1 MIFQEMQL
9 KLIELI
15 QNLHSPVLDLIFE
28 LITITGEEEFMI
40 VIAAWLLWCHNKR
53 FGYRLGFAFLMSVVV
68 NGVIKESFKIDR
80 PHQVDDSI
88 TAIRVERA
96 TSYSFPS
103 GHTQGAASFWGGIM
117 TYMKQKKIIAL
128 GIVMIALV
136 AFSRM
141 YLGVHWLFDV
151 LGGIIIGLSMVLVSN
166 KLFDIS
172 EKHKF
177 SYPLWIYAITLS
189 LGLIFFR
196 ELDFIKAIA
205 AMLGFLVGYDLDK
218 NYIHFDVRH
227 RKSIQVLKYA
237 SGMVVTLGI
246 MIGLK
251 QVFLFITE
259 TSLILDF
266 IRYFLLA
273 LWVSAGAP
281 FIFKR
286 YLSNKVFISQFE
298 EASVIDSNY

>member
-1 MIFQEMQL
+1 MIFKEMQL
-9 KLIELI
+9 KLIEWI
-15 QNLHSPVLDLIFE
+15 QTFHSPLLDIIFE
-28 LITITGEEEFMI
+28 IITITGEEEFMI

-68 NGVIKESFKIDR
+68 NGVIKETLKIDR
-80 PHQVDDSI
+80 PHVVDDSI
-88 TAIRVERA
+88 KAIRVDRA
-96 TSYSFPS
+96 TSYAFPS

-117 TYMKQKKIIAL
+117 TYMKQKKMYAIGMTMII
-128 GIVMIALV
+128 LV

-151 LGGIIIGLSMVLVSN
+151 IGGIIIGLAMVLISN

-172 EKHKF
+172 DKRKF
-177 SYPLWIYAITLS
+177 SYPLWIYAIILS
-189 LGLIFFR
+189 LGLILFR

-205 AMLGFLVGYDLDK
+205 AMFGFLVGYDIEK
-218 NYIHFDVRH
+218 NYISFDVRH
-227 RKSIQVLKYA
+227 RRSIQLAKYVL
-237 SGMVVTLGI
+237 GIVVTLGI

-251 QVFLFITE
+251 QVFMLITE

-281 FIFKR
+281 FVFK
-286 YLSNKVFISQFE
+286 YCFSNKAYISKLE
-298 EASVIDSNY
+298 LKPAN